1 MGPIE
6 ILSILSSLSTIVKN
20 LKETFRKKKDRKP
33 KIDVENVLAESERV
47 ESYAKRS
54 PKSQEAIAQISDA
67 YLEPLEKRINR
78 SRNKIKKQLDN
89 PNSTHDLIMRVVEK
103 SEKDICWSLQ
113 MIKKFNGGLLPTK
126 KFQNLWRE
134 HGCKEGAQ
142 RKTRSQK

>member
-54 PKSQEAIAQISDA
+54 PKSQEAIAQISDE
-67 YLEPLEKRINR
+67 YLEPLEK
-78 SRNKIKKQLDN
+78 
-89 PNSTHDLIMRVVEK
+89 
-103 SEKDICWSLQ
+103 
-113 MIKKFNGGLLPTK
+113 
-126 KFQNLWRE
+126 
-134 HGCKEGAQ
+134 
-142 RKTRSQK
+142 